1 MKPLALAS
9 LAILIA
15 AGALLGSGIAGRALA
30 SRQPQAAS
38 SAPPRALPSGSI
50 EILAA
55 QLFVVD
61 EPFVHEWRAEK
72 PLVSAGYLLA
82 LKVDPDL
89 ARPRQTYEAVL
100 YVGAQTAER
109 CNAPEEGGV
118 LIVIVPAPLDPDGH
132 VALDLATTP
141 IWFGSL
147 ELPERVDAARIIQEL
162 AIARAAGIGAAKAS
176 ANLRATGDAIQA
188 RTRWELQPY
197 VEDWIA
203 SYSR

>member
-1 MKPLALAS
+1 MKPAS
-9 LAILIA
+9 LALLAILVA
-15 AGALLGSGIAGRALA
+15 AGVLIGHGLA
-30 SRQPQAAS
+30 SRQREALS
-38 SAPPRALPSGSI
+38 HAPPGDLPSGEI

-55 QLFVVD
+55 QPFVLD
-61 EPFVHEWRAEK
+61 EPFVHEWRVEK

-100 YVGAQTAER
+100 YVGEQTAER

-118 LIVIVPAPLDPDGH
+118 LIVVVPAPLDAQGR
-132 VALDLATTP
+132 VALDVGRTP

-147 ELPERVDAARIIQEL
+147 ELPERVGAARIAQEL
-162 AIARAAGIGAAKAS
+162 AIARAAGIGAARTS
-176 ANLRATGDAIQA
+176 LDLRTAGDAIHA

-203 SYSR
+203 RYSR